1 MAEVVGVVAAGIAF
15 GEVVIKISSHVFTL
29 KHMWKEFKE
38 MPDSIKQLVRDIE
51 LLGSVLQEMEADMT
65 SSTADGIVW
74 GGGVGSLIV
83 EACRSAFNT
92 LSLSVNDVSQEV
104 RATRGIKAALKK
116 GKMVLNKDFWAKTE
130 KRLQDVVGRLQIA
143 QQWWLMLVETT
154 QNKCIPTFLLTDLSS
169 ALSKRQTDLI
179 VCHLQSARI
188 KPQRIQ
194 GEAPSE
200 TRQEMHNVPNQRH
213 RTYTPNQPADRRQNK
228 LIQKHPG
235 RTIIGSV
242 AVERARSSDGSMNG
256 TSCNKYY
263 IQIKPPNWITRK
275 AWSIV
280 SSISSSGFNLNLRAK
295 ACYMRVYL
303 TCLTLT
309 KVSLLINIQY
319 AIVGSCDIR
328 VIATMVDWGLDLTR
342 CLDPREESSS
352 STVPKLIRNFSAFR
366 SVHEYAVAKNLDK
379 DIADCWLLPS
389 YTSKRLGWRSVTPST
404 QWCSDPLRFFIP
416 YLRPGHYRMHVL
428 DRLRLAAYFMH
439 LHADDL
445 RYLLWIDG
453 KVQREDIQKLDE
465 MRLPLINV
473 IASTYS
479 LHIFPYDSGCVESW
493 RQLSREIAS
502 LTTLLHSTGKPPQ
515 VILKT
520 LDGRD
525 LFAGT
530 ALFTILKQ
538 QTVHHS
544 QHATRGLS
552 RSRRRAIERSLQSW
566 LEDLQ
571 RGGIDLEKY
580 GQEEEEIF
588 RKMNWFRSKDF
599 QFETWPPI
607 IGSGPTTYA
616 IIGFSYGPE
625 PKDWKFEW
633 ELDTDELVGE
643 FWKLIDNQEIRI
655 IGAWVD

>member
-143 QQWWLMLVETT
+143 QQWWL
-154 QNKCIPTFLLTDLSS
+154 I

-280 SSISSSGFNLNLRAK
+280 SSISSSGFNLNLR
-295 ACYMRVYL
+295 VFS
-303 TCLTLT
+303 
-309 KVSLLINIQY
+309 V
-319 AIVGSCDIR
+319 
-328 VIATMVDWGLDLTR
+328 
-342 CLDPREESSS
+342 
-352 STVPKLIRNFSAFR
+352 VP
-366 SVHEYAVAKNLDK
+366 
-379 DIADCWLLPS
+379 
-389 YTSKRLGWRSVTPST
+389 
-404 QWCSDPLRFFIP
+404 
-416 YLRPGHYRMHVL
+416 
-428 DRLRLAAYFMH
+428 
-439 LHADDL
+439 
-445 RYLLWIDG
+445 
-453 KVQREDIQKLDE
+453 
-465 MRLPLINV
+465 
-473 IASTYS
+473 
-479 LHIFPYDSGCVESW
+479 
-493 RQLSREIAS
+493 
-502 LTTLLHSTGKPPQ
+502 
-515 VILKT
+515 
-520 LDGRD
+520 
-525 LFAGT
+525 
-530 ALFTILKQ
+530 
-538 QTVHHS
+538 
-544 QHATRGLS
+544 
-552 RSRRRAIERSLQSW
+552 
-566 LEDLQ
+566 
-571 RGGIDLEKY
+571 Y
-580 GQEEEEIF
+580 G
-588 RKMNWFRSKDF
+588 
-599 QFETWPPI
+599 
-607 IGSGPTTYA
+607 
-616 IIGFSYGPE
+616 
-625 PKDWKFEW
+625 
-633 ELDTDELVGE
+633 
-643 FWKLIDNQEIRI
+643 
-655 IGAWVD
+655 

>member
-38 MPDSIKQLVRDIE
+38 MPDSIKQLVGDIE

-74 GGGVGSLIV
+74 GGGVGNLIV
-83 EACRSAFNT
+83 EACRSALNT

-143 QQWWLMLVETT
+143 QQWWLL
-154 QNKCIPTFLLTDLSS
+154 

-213 RTYTPNQPADRRQNK
+213 RTYTPNQPADQRQNK
-228 LIQKHPG
+228 LIQKHLG
-235 RTIIGSV
+235 RTIIGSM

-256 TSCNKYY
+256 TSCDKYY

-280 SSISSSGFNLNLRAK
+280 SSISSSGFNLNLR
-295 ACYMRVYL
+295 
-303 TCLTLT
+303 
-309 KVSLLINIQY
+309 Y

-352 STVPKLIRNFSAFR
+352 STIPKLIRNFSAFR

-389 YTSKRLGWRSVTPST
+389 YTN
-404 QWCSDPLRFFIP
+404 
-416 YLRPGHYRMHVL
+416 
-428 DRLRLAAYFMH
+428 
-439 LHADDL
+439 DL

-453 KVQREDIQKLDE
+453 KVQREDIKKLDE

-493 RQLSREIAS
+493 RQLSREIAG

-515 VILKT
+515 VILKA

-599 QFETWPPI
+599 QFETWPPT
-607 IGSGPTTYA
+607 IGNGPTTYA

-643 FWKLIDNQEIRI
+643 FWELIDNQEIRI